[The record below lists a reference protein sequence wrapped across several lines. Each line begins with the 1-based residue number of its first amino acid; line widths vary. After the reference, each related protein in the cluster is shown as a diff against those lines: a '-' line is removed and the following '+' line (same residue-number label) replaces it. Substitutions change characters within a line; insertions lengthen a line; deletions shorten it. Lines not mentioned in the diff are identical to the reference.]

1 MFLSC
6 VHETNCCIFHNAQID
21 IDNIDNNNNNTNDGL
36 EPYIRP
42 KKKVRIK

>member
-6 VHETNCCIFHNAQID
+6 VHGTNCLYCILHNAQID

-36 EPYIRP
+36 EPYNI
-42 KKKVRIK
+42 